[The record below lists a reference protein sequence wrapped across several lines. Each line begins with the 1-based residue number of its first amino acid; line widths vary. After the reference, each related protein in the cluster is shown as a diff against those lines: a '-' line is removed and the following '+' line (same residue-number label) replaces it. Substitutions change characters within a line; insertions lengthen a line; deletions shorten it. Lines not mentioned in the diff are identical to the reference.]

1 MHGPID
7 YVIVGF
13 EGPKF
18 DGSVLKAVAEAV
30 DSGVIALVN
39 LAVIAKDV
47 DGAVSILDIEDMGDS
62 YAVDFAQTYAADVDG
77 ADQDDIDE
85 MADLLE
91 NNTAAGLLVIEHLWA
106 KPLKQAI
113 INAGGVL
120 VAEGRIHP
128 EAAQEIDEKEGA

>member
-7 YVIVGF
+7 YIIVGF
-13 EGPKF
+13 EGLKF
-18 DGSVLKAVAEAV
+18 DGSILKAVADAV
-30 DSGVIALVN
+30 DSGAIGLVN

-47 DGAVSILDIEDMGDS
+47 DGVVTAVDIADMGDS
-62 YAVDFAQTYAADVDG
+62 YAVDFAQSYAAKVDG

-128 EAAQEIDEKEGA
+128 EAAQELDEKEGA